1 MNPFKF
7 NLSLVVTLKHP
18 LTLNNPGYQLLLMS
32 FYRFLFLFSLS
43 GSINVFPA
51 VMCLNHWNYYS
62 WCGTNVKLCNVRV
75 CVCVF
80 VSNNDRKKRASEQTI
95 ALNIHIFQHIKCN
108 HLVYSMSS
116 HVRWMS
122 KKCHLLYVMCS
133 CFEKMRQNFPRQ
145 AIHIIGDCIRGC
157 VCNME
162 IILSSI
168 SLHGMHI
175 LI

>member
-1 MNPFKF
+1 M
-7 NLSLVVTLKHP
+7 SLVVTLKHP

-32 FYRFLFLFSLS
+32 FYRFFSILFSLS
-43 GSINVFPA
+43 LSRSINVFPA

-80 VSNNDRKKRASEQTI
+80 VSNNDRTKRASEQTI

-108 HLVYSMSS
+108 YLVYATSS
-116 HVRWMS
+116 HVRWML

-133 CFEKMRQNFPRQ
+133 CFWENEAELSTPSF
-145 AIHIIGDCIRGC
+145 IYIIGG
-157 VCNME
+157 
-162 IILSSI
+162 LY
-168 SLHGMHI
+168 
-175 LI
+175 